1 MPTKDIN
8 TETNAAKASADP
20 EALEREA
27 AEQSEQNLERAI
39 KRGMKTPHIKVMTR
53 LLLAVLLLTSIAA
66 FGTGLMKYNELQR
79 EKKLLED
86 KVEKYEAEVEKL
98 EYLLDS
104 PIDYDYIV
112 RVAREKLGLHLPD
125 EIIYYNDANK

>member
-1 MPTKDIN
+1 M
-8 TETNAAKASADP
+8 
-20 EALEREA
+20 LEREA
-27 AEQSEQNLERAI
+27 AEQSEKNLERAI

>member
-1 MPTKDIN
+1 MPIKDIN
-8 TETNAAKASADP
+8 TETSAAKASADA

-27 AEQSEQNLERAI
+27 AEQSEKNLERAI
-39 KRGMKTPHIKVMTR
+39 KRGMKTSHIKVMTR